1 MRVRVRVP
9 CCAELCHA
17 YACAHRQSHYE
28 AELEVELT
36 KLNQY
41 VTASLIVASDDSEEE
56 GEMDFTEAVKNFKPG
71 FM

>member
-1 MRVRVRVP
+1 MSALLLSLRG
-9 CCAELCHA
+9 L
-17 YACAHRQSHYE
+17 QSHYE
-28 AELEVELT
+28 AELVPELT

-41 VTASLIVASDDSEEE
+41 VTGALIIASDDSEEE